1 MMMTTLP
8 LHERDTFGN
17 EFEKGMQR
25 HTDSENVCRERG
37 SYRYF
42 SRETV
47 LPSISVAEKLYM
59 EVAVCKSS
67 VGAD

>member
-8 LHERDTFGN
+8 LHVRDTFGD

-25 HTDSENVCRERG
+25 HTHSENVCKRE

>member
-8 LHERDTFGN
+8 LHERDTFGD

-25 HTDSENVCRERG
+25 HTDSENVCK

-59 EVAVCKSS
+59 EVAVCQSS